1 MRSSTQMRWK
11 QVLNVVGT
19 HSGGEYARVV
29 TGGIPDMPGET
40 MLDKRNH
47 MRDHADHY
55 RQRLLFE
62 PCGGVLHAAD
72 ILLPSNDPEAQMGYV
87 ILESTEYAV
96 MSGSNTISVATVI
109 LETGIVEMVEPVTE
123 LVLEAPAG
131 LIRLRCECQDGKV
144 TSVTFLNQP
153 AFATELGA
161 TLEVE
166 GLPTLSV
173 DVSWGGMAYVLA
185 SAADLGFAL
194 EPNEA
199 RDLSLVGER
208 IKAAAVE
215 QLEFTHPLF
224 PEFPGITQ
232 TEIVGPLE
240 RRQDGLHSRNAVV
253 VRPGRLDRSACGT
266 GTSARLAVLHARGE
280 IGIDEPF
287 HHESV
292 LGSVYVGRVAE
303 LTRVGDHDAIMP
315 SISGQAWITD
325 MTLMGI
331 DPTDPFPVGYTLP
344 DTWAP
349 MASGSPGF

>member
-1 MRSSTQMRWK
+1 
-11 QVLNVVGT
+11 
-19 HSGGEYARVV
+19 VV

-40 MLDKRNH
+40 MLDKRDY

-62 PCGGVLHAAD
+62 PCGSVLHAAD
-72 ILLPSNDPEAQMGYV
+72 ILLPSNNPEAAMGYV

-109 LETGIVEMVEPVTE
+109 LETGIVEMIEPVTE

-131 LIRLRCECQDGKV
+131 LIRLRCECKDGKV

-153 AFATELGA
+153 AFATQLDA

-166 GLPTLSV
+166 GLPTLKV

-185 SAADLGFAL
+185 SATELGFAL
-194 EPNEA
+194 EPDEA

-232 TEIVGPLE
+232 TEIVGPLD
-240 RRQDGLHSRNAVV
+240 RREDGLHSRNAVV

-266 GTSARLAVLHARGE
+266 GTSARLAALHARRE
-280 IGIDEPF
+280 IAVDEPL

-292 LGSVYVGRVAE
+292 LGSVYVGTVAE
-303 LTRVGDHDAIMP
+303 LTQVGSYEAIVP
-315 SISGQAWITD
+315 TISGQAWITD

-349 MASGSPGF
+349 LTF

>member
-1 MRSSTQMRWK
+1 M
-11 QVLNVVGT
+11 
-19 HSGGEYARVV
+19 V

-40 MLDKRNH
+40 ILDKRNY
-47 MRDHADHY
+47 MQEHADHY

-62 PCGGVLHAAD
+62 PCGSVLHAAD
-72 ILLPSNDPEAQMGYV
+72 ILLPSKDPGAQMGYV

-131 LIRLRCECQDGKV
+131 LIRLRCECRDGKV

-161 TLEVE
+161 TLEVA
-166 GLPTLSV
+166 GLPTISV
-173 DVSWGGMAYVLA
+173 DIAWGGMAYVLA
-185 SAADLGFAL
+185 NATDLGFAL
-194 EPNEA
+194 EPDEA
-199 RDLSLVGER
+199 RNLSVVGER

-215 QLEFTHPLF
+215 QLEFVHPLF

-232 TEIVGPLE
+232 TEIVGPIE
-240 RRQDGLHSRNAVV
+240 QRQDGLHSRNAVV

-280 IGIDEPF
+280 VGIGVPL

-292 LGSVYVGRVAE
+292 LGSVYIGTVAE
-303 LTRVGDHDAIMP
+303 LTQVGHHAAIVP

-325 MTLMGI
+325 MSLMGI

-349 MASGSPGF
+349 LVPADVGP